1 MNEVKKALIEK
12 YESTGKIGFAKPSNQ
27 EEAYA
32 LINLIAESFVQEE
45 VSISIQDIIND
56 MKKIL
61 EE

>member
-12 YESTGKIGFAKPSNQ
+12 YEATGKIGFAKPSNQ